1 MKILSLQ
8 SAVAFGHVGNSAAVF
23 PLQRL
28 GFEVWPVDTVQFSN
42 HTGYGQWGGSALAPD
57 HIHAVVN
64 GLSRIGALA
73 ECNAVLSGY
82 LGEAR
87 TGAAVM
93 EAVERVHRQNHHA
106 IYLCDPVMG
115 DDDALYVREDI
126 PGFFTHHA
134 LPVATVV
141 TPNRFELELLTGR
154 QVHDLAQAVI
164 AGRTLLDRGPRVVV
178 VSSLHDGASVSCV
191 VVTKDGAWAVRTP
204 YLPFKPSIS
213 GTGDTLAALLL
224 AHLLRGEAPPEA
236 LSLAVSS
243 LYGVLEKTRTLGRR
257 ELALIQAQDEIALP
271 SRLFAPLPVS

>member
-57 HIHAVVN
+57 HIHAVVD

-73 ECNAVLSGY
+73 TCDAVLSGY
-82 LGEAR
+82 LGEAK
-87 TGAAVM
+87 TGGAVLQ
-93 EAVERVHRQNHHA
+93 AVAQVRRQNHGA

-115 DDDALYVREDI
+115 DDDTLYVRDDI
-126 PGFFTHHA
+126 PHFFSHQA
-134 LPVATVV
+134 LPAATIV

-154 QVHDLAQAVI
+154 QVRDLAEAVI
-164 AGRTLLDRGPRVVV
+164 TARALLDRGPRVVV
-178 VSSLHDGASVSCV
+178 VSSLHDGPSVSCLA
-191 VVTKDGAWAVRTP
+191 VTSEGAWAVRTP
-204 YLPFKPSIS
+204 YLPFKPPIS

-224 AHLLRGEAPPEA
+224 AHLLRGEAAPEA

-243 LYGVLEKTRTLGRR
+243 LYGVLEKTRFLQRR

-271 SRLFAPLPVS
+271 SRLFAPLAVS